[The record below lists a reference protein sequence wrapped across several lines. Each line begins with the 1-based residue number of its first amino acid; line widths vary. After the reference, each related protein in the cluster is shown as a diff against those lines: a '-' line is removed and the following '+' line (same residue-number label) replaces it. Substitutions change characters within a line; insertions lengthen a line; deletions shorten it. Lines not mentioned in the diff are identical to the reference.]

1 MLVHEALARGLAALG
16 VTHVFG
22 VMGDANLFIIDSF
35 TRTVGGTYVPAA
47 SEGSAVLAAM
57 GYAQASGGL
66 GVATVTHGPGLTN
79 TITALVEGSRSR
91 TPMLLLAGD
100 TPADSVNHIQNI
112 GQLELAGA
120 AEVGFQQV
128 RSAQSAAADLIEA
141 ARRAWAER
149 LPVVVNIPIDLQWQD
164 AGDDADLRAAAD
176 GEPVP
181 ATPELIEDG
190 VAVIASANR
199 PLVLAGRGASDARAK
214 AALVELAH
222 RIGAPLATT
231 LRGKD
236 LFAGEPSAIGIFGTL
251 SDERALEVIG
261 RADCVIAFGCGLN
274 MWTSAE
280 GALLKGKRVVHV
292 NTDCGALNRYNA
304 VTVAIPGDAAS
315 VAGAFVALLDEGEI
329 EATRFSEGLVRPSEE
344 PAGDLAG
351 DTGTEDGLDLRVAL
365 DLVDRGF
372 PSDRTLVIDNGRF
385 IHHAFT
391 RLHVPEPK
399 AYVHAVNF
407 GSLGLAMGTAFGAS
421 YANPDRPVLVAC
433 GDGGF
438 AMGGLSD
445 LTFMAQQHR
454 NITVV
459 IFNDSA
465 YGAEYVQLANR
476 GMDPSATTF
485 VWRDFGPV
493 AEALGAI
500 GFTVRSAQELRDALE
515 RASSADGSKLIDIRI
530 KTKYV

>member
-1 MLVHEALARGLAALG
+1 MLVHEALARGLGALG

-35 TRTVGGTYVPAA
+35 TRTVGGTYVPTA

-79 TITALVEGSRSR
+79 TLTALVEGSRSR

-112 GQLELAGA
+112 GQPEVADA

-128 RSAQSAAADLIEA
+128 RSVQSAVADLIEA
-141 ARRAWAER
+141 ARRALSER

-164 AGDDADLRAAAD
+164 AGDDPDLRVAAD
-176 GEPVP
+176 AEPVQ

-199 PLVLAGRGASDARAK
+199 PIVLAGRGASDARTK
-214 AALVELAH
+214 AALVKLAQ

-280 GALLKGKRVVHV
+280 GALLQGKRIVHV
-292 NTDCGALNRYNA
+292 NTDPGALNRYSA

-315 VAGAFVALLDEGEI
+315 VASAFVALLDEGEI
-329 EATRFSEGLVRPSEE
+329 DATRFSQDIRPAEQPVE
-344 PAGDLAG
+344 QPAGD
-351 DTGTEDGLDLRVAL
+351 EDGKGTLALRVAL

-372 PSDRTLVIDNGRF
+372 PSERTLVIDNGRF
-385 IHHAFT
+385 IHQAFT

-407 GSLGLAMGTAFGAS
+407 GSLGLAMGTALGAS

-445 LTFMAQQHR
+445 LTFIAQQHR

-500 GFTVRSAQELRDALE
+500 GFTVRSEQELRHALE
-515 RASSADGSKLIDIRI
+515 RASATDGPKLIDIRI
-530 KTKYV
+530 ETKYV